1 MNVTDPVKQGEGV
14 GAFVSY
20 KVRTTTDLPQF
31 RSRNIEVVR
40 RFRDFAW
47 LGDKLRE
54 RHRGVIIPA
63 LPEKS
68 AVQKYQMSTEFIE
81 TRRRALQVFINRVCA
96 HDLLQT
102 SQELQWF
109 LEEPEDSWAMKVA
122 VRNQE
127 DGGAK
132 KKVNNFFKGT
142 ISTAQHLLQGRV
154 EVEREDEEYIK
165 LKEYLAHLETHL
177 NEAHRQSARLIKKQN
192 ELGLSIGEF
201 GVAADKLGKYEEEKV
216 HNAFE
221 RLVTHT
227 SELRDHTREGCKTL
241 NDNFEAPM
249 KEFTRMMKS
258 VKNVIADRAT
268 ALTVVHQAKMNLDSH
283 RVKVERLRGA
293 PGKQEKVIEAEQ
305 EVERAEAKK
314 KAASDNYENL
324 VKSMS
329 LEITRFQKERATE
342 MSKVL
347 RDFALAQAQ
356 LASQSAKEWGA
367 LVAELQN

>member
-1 MNVTDPVKQGEGV
+1 M
-14 GAFVSY
+14 
-20 KVRTTTDLPQF
+20 PQY
-31 RSRNIEVVR
+31 RSPQIEVVR

-47 LGDKLRE
+47 LADKLRE
-54 RHRGVIIPA
+54 RHRGTIIPA

-81 TRRRALQVFINRVCA
+81 TRRRALQVFINRVCS
-96 HDLLQT
+96 HELLQR

-142 ISTAQHLLQGRV
+142 ISTAQHLLKGNV

-165 LKEYLAHLETHL
+165 LKEYFAHLETHL

-201 GVAADKLGKYEEEKV
+201 GVAAAKLEKYEEGKV
-216 HNAFE
+216 NNAFIQ
-221 RLVTHT
+221 LGNHT
-227 SELRDHTREGCKTL
+227 SAMSTNTREGCRKL
-241 NDNFEAPM
+241 NDSFEAPM
-249 KEFTRMMKS
+249 KEFTRLMKS
-258 VKNVIADRAT
+258 VKNVITDRAT
-268 ALTVVHQAKMNLDSH
+268 ALSAVHQAKLNLDSH

-293 PGKQEKVIEAEQ
+293 PGRHEKVIEAEQ
-305 EVERAEAKK
+305 EVERAEVKK
-314 KAASDNYENL
+314 KEASENYENL
-324 VKSMS
+324 VKTMS
-329 LEITRFQKERATE
+329 LEITRFQEERATE